1 MPGRERSAH
10 LGGFLRAPRVP
21 AAPCSLLPFALLRT
35 QSELAH
41 PSSRKETGPFPRLPR
56 DGDRRVS
63 FLPLPTSATALAT
76 GTAPLPAGPGAGQG
90 AGAAGRGDASDA
102 LDGAGRWLLVPSNA
116 PSAGMS
122 RAREERPR
130 AKCSGQGTGSSRT
143 FPEPPGPGRGRRAAL
158 RARGGGS
165 PVPSPSF
172 WRSADEDGRA
182 EAPPGRRPEPD
193 KRPGPSPSCSM
204 PPGHDPFPGRRS
216 RSPSVLRRGIPT
228 VQAAELTPSFAR
240 TPPPHTPRLPPAGEG
255 AIP

>member
-21 AAPCSLLPFALLRT
+21 AAPCSILPFALLRT

-56 DGDRRVS
+56 DGDRRLS

-122 RAREERPR
+122 RAREERPTQPE
-130 AKCSGQGTGSSRT
+130 CSGQGTGSSRT
-143 FPEPPGPGRGRRAAL
+143 LSRAA
-158 RARGGGS
+158 RAWQRPAGS
-165 PVPSPSF
+165 AQS
-172 WRSADEDGRA
+172 
-182 EAPPGRRPEPD
+182 PGRRQPCAI
-193 KRPGPSPSCSM
+193 SL
-204 PPGHDPFPGRRS
+204 FLA
-216 RSPSVLRRGIPT
+216 LRRRRR
-228 VQAAELTPSFAR
+228 PS
-240 TPPPHTPRLPPAGEG
+240 
-255 AIP
+255 